1 MWYFTKG
8 IPAPSVNAADELVFA
23 IILIKNGLPS
33 GAADDMRSWGRVKP
47 EKRLDPRPEQL
58 PRSVAK
64 VAIVPDRPW
73 RKAGE
78 KWSASKK
85 LDTILT

>member
-1 MWYFTKG
+1 
-8 IPAPSVNAADELVFA
+8 
-23 IILIKNGLPS
+23 LIKNGLPS

-78 KWSASKK
+78 K
-85 LDTILT
+85 